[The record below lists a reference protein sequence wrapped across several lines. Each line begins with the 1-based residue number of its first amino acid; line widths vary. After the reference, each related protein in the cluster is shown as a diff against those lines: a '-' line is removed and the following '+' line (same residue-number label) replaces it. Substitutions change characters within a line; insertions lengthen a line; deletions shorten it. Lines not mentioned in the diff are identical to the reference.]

1 MFARSHV
8 DLHNI
13 RMSIERIGNVS
24 DNIIHVGPLKLG
36 LDGILTWVPGVGE
49 VYSLG
54 AGGLLIIQGIRAR
67 VSASTLMS
75 IATLVAL
82 RTFMGS
88 LSAVPGANVVG
99 DVAADLFT
107 AHKWSADM
115 LVKAMDETIYFE
127 GTPKSLANDPEHI
140 DLMAKVKSGKE
151 KRRVVYLH

>member
-1 MFARSHV
+1 LDEGAAAMFARSHV

-36 LDGILTWVPGVGE
+36 LDGILTWVPGVG
-49 VYSLG
+49 
-54 AGGLLIIQGIRAR
+54 GLLIIQGIRAR

-75 IATLVAL
+75 IATLVAM